1 METHQPVTLAWSN
14 IDVFVRDKKKKKTT
28 PAEVDV
34 ELGKDG
40 TVKASSEKYGRKQ
53 IISNVSGVVRPG
65 TLVAVM
71 GASGAGKSTLMN
83 VLTNR
88 NLKDYIVKGDITING
103 VAVGSGI
110 RNVSAYVQQDD
121 LFMETL
127 TVRETL
133 KFRALLRM
141 DQRLSRKARM
151 ERVEEVINELG
162 LTKCADTQIGGGRSG
177 RRGISGGESKRLSF
191 ACEMLT
197 NPPLLFCDEPTS
209 GLDSFMAQSI
219 VQTLQNMASKN
230 HTVMCT
236 IHQPS
241 SEVFALFDRVL
252 LMAEGRVAFMGSC
265 ADAMKFF
272 NNMNYVCPTNFNPA
286 DFFVLTLA
294 IVPGQEDECRRK
306 VHAICDGFADSSD
319 AKEITQSIKDVSE
332 RANSGAIDLEVAREA
347 KKSTIRYEAS
357 WGSQFLTVLWRS
369 WIAGVRDVF
378 LFRVRVMQTLIVA
391 LVIGLI
397 YLQLDYDQKGVM
409 DINGGIFMLV
419 ANTTMVNLF
428 SVINS
433 FPVEITLFLREYGS
447 GLYRSDI
454 YYIAKS
460 IAELPTF
467 IVLPIVSMTIDYWMM
482 GLYNSAEAYLVAIGV
497 SVLIANVSM
506 SFGHVVSTLT
516 GSVNI
521 ALAIAPPVVIPFM
534 MFGGFFLNTE

>member
-1 METHQPVTLAWSN
+1 
-14 IDVFVRDKKKKKTT
+14 
-28 PAEVDV
+28 
-34 ELGKDG
+34 
-40 TVKASSEKYGRKQ
+40 
-53 IISNVSGVVRPG
+53 
-65 TLVAVM
+65 
-71 GASGAGKSTLMN
+71 
-83 VLTNR
+83 
-88 NLKDYIVKGDITING
+88 
-103 VAVGSGI
+103 
-110 RNVSAYVQQDD
+110 
-121 LFMETL
+121 
-127 TVRETL
+127 
-133 KFRALLRM
+133 
-141 DQRLSRKARM
+141 
-151 ERVEEVINELG
+151 
-162 LTKCADTQIGGGRSG
+162 
-177 RRGISGGESKRLSF
+177 
-191 ACEMLT
+191 MLT

-319 AKEITQSIKDVSE
+319 AKEITQSIKDV
-332 RANSGAIDLEVAREA
+332 
-347 KKSTIRYEAS
+347 YEAS

-419 ANTTMVNLF
+419 ANTTM
-428 SVINS
+428 S

-534 MFGGFFLNTE
+534 MFGGFFLNTDYSNELLVVNQWENVDSIECAFNATAVAASQRCLFLDGDSVIDYLSFSPDNRWLNVGLMFALLVGFRILAFIFLLIRARLAKS